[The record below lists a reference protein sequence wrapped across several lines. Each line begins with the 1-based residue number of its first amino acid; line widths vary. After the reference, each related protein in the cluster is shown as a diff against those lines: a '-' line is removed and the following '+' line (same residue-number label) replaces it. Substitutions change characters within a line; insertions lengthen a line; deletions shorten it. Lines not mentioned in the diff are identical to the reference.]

1 MIFSSLKTM
10 QVLALAAV
18 TTFST
23 FAFAQDRGGGRQ
35 GGGMRNL
42 MTANGMTPDYML
54 RDLQRFQTALDLSDE
69 QTLIVEQI
77 LRDYDESFRE
87 ASDSSQEGMGSAM
100 SSMRPSEDDPA
111 RQLTQELRTRSREI
125 RDKMDSARK
134 LDNEEGMKE
143 LQAKLQSELDSIR
156 DEMRQSRLEEW
167 QSPERQTAFEEIALL
182 MQDQLRLKKQMCT
195 EFEGDLVAILTED
208 QQSLWPPLQ
217 RQLVRDRLL
226 PRGRLSGETVDVMGL
241 VEQQDF
247 EDEVLIT
254 ILPVLNEWD
263 ESVTSALSARDDHM
277 VENQGALMSAM
288 RTMDMSSS
296 VDVMKAQAKL
306 AEAVRDINDM
316 AVENIVLL
324 LPETQNADFNTYA
337 KERGYPRIYRPTR
350 TDRAYK
356 AAMELE
362 GLEPDILQSIM
373 ELFDALQLEMVYAN
387 SQILEATHRW
397 EAQEQLDRINRFS
410 ARMTGISSERVE
422 SPIRKA
428 EDGRRAI
435 EENYLE
441 QLRMLLTEEQIETL
455 GGLQS
460 RQQQREGRQRGD
472 RDASR
477 DRDSNRGGGFEGG
490 REAFMK
496 QFDKDGDGTI
506 SESERDAIR
515 DHFRNGGGGQGERG
529 NGSRGAPGGQGGGN
543 GGGRP

>member
-1 MIFSSLKTM
+1 MIFSSLKTI
-10 QVLALAAV
+10 QVLALATI

-23 FAFAQDRGGGRQ
+23 FAIAQDRGGGRQ
-35 GGGMRNL
+35 GGGFGNM

-54 RDLQRFQTALDLSDE
+54 RDLQRFQTALNLSEE

-87 ASDSSQEGMGSAM
+87 ASNASQEGIGNAM
-100 SSMRPSEDDPA
+100 SGMRPSEDDPA
-111 RQLTQELRTRSREI
+111 RQLTQELRNRSREI

-134 LDNEEGMKE
+134 LNDEEGMKE
-143 LQAKLQSELDSIR
+143 LQAKLQGELDSIR
-156 DEMRQSRLEEW
+156 EEMQQSRLEQW
-167 QSPERQTAFEEIALL
+167 QSPERQTAFEEMALL
-182 MQDQLRLKKQMCT
+182 LQDQLRLKKQMCS

-208 QQSLWPPLQ
+208 QQDFWPPLQ

-241 VEQQDF
+241 VEQQNFD
-247 EDEVLIT
+247 DEVLIGL
-254 ILPVLNEWD
+254 LPVLNEWD
-263 ESVTSALSARDDHM
+263 ETVTYALSARDNHR

-288 RTMDMSSS
+288 RTMDMSSGA
-296 VDVMKAQAKL
+296 DVMKAQARL

-324 LPETQNADFNTYA
+324 LPETQNTDFDTFA
-337 KERGYPRIYRPTR
+337 KERGYPRIFRPTR

-373 ELFDALQLEMVYAN
+373 ELYDALQLEMVYAN
-387 SQILEATHRW
+387 AQILEATHRW
-397 EAQEQLDRINRFS
+397 EAQEQLDRMNRF
-410 ARMTGISSERVE
+410 AERMSGGSSERAE

-428 EDGRRAI
+428 QDDRRKI

-441 QLRMLLTEEQIETL
+441 QLRMLLTEEQIESL

-460 RQQQREGRQRGD
+460 REQQREGRERGD
-472 RDASR
+472 GDASR
-477 DRDSNRGGGFEGG
+477 DRGWNRGGGGFEGG
-490 REAFMK
+490 REAFMN

-515 DHFRNGGGGQGERG
+515 DHFRNGGG
-529 NGSRGAPGGQGGGN
+529 PP
-543 GGGRP
+543 GGGRPQ